1 MLGTSLIARFCAILV
16 KMGMPL
22 VYIYHLLVGSFFLN
36 VAAEDAT
43 GMEKVANVL
52 LLPCRY
58 LLEGKR
64 AILLDGM
71 YHFEREFTYDRHFYF
86 KTTCALALLPISL
99 PMGALI
105 KLGSYWFMET
115 KQRAKDLQEAWKVS
129 LPVRSL
135 EKYREMG
142 LEVCDWT
149 QGKWSPSPRY
159 KRRPEDAKALKR
171 DIEALRTIVEILK
184 EKQIPFWMDCGSCLG
199 AYRYGGVIPWDW
211 DIDIAVL
218 SIDFDHVRRA
228 LLALDPK
235 KYVVQDWSG
244 RDKPNTYLKVYVKK
258 SRSLI
263 DLYHF
268 GIDPEKQELFTV
280 LSNEWNIFLTRAWK
294 IRELRY
300 TIPMPFSRVFPLKRA
315 LFEGIEVPV
324 PNQIEEYLHAFY
336 GENLAPARIYNE
348 KTKQYEVDST
358 HPYWQL
364 PGVQS

>member
-1 MLGTSLIARFCAILV
+1 MLGTSLLARFGNLLV

-22 VYIYHLLVGSFFLN
+22 VYVYHLLVGSFFLN
-36 VAAEDAT
+36 IAAEDAK
-43 GMEKVANVL
+43 GLEKIANAVL
-52 LLPCRY
+52 IPCRY

-64 AILLDGM
+64 AILQEGV

-86 KTTCALALLPISL
+86 KTTCALTLLPISL
-99 PMGALI
+99 PLGCLI
-105 KLGSYWFMET
+105 KLGSYCFAET
-115 KQRAKDLQEAWKVS
+115 KQRAKNVKKTWEA
-129 LPVRSL
+129 PPTHRL
-135 EKYREMG
+135 EEYRQMG
-142 LEVCDWT
+142 LEVHDWI
-149 QGKWSPSPRY
+149 QGQWISPPHY
-159 KRRPEDAKALKR
+159 KRRPEDAETLR
-171 DIEALRTIVEILK
+171 DAIEALRAIASILK

-199 AYRYGGVIPWDW
+199 TYRYGGVIPWDW

-218 SIDFDHVRRA
+218 SMDFDSVRRA
-228 LLALDPK
+228 LLTLDPE
-235 KYVVQDWSG
+235 KYAIQDWSG

-258 SRSLI
+258 SRNLI

-268 GIDPEKQELFTV
+268 GIDSEKKELFTV
-280 LSNEWNIFLTRAWK
+280 LSNEWNIFLPHSWK
-294 IRELRY
+294 VRELRY
-300 TIPMPFSRVFPLKRA
+300 TVPMPFSRVFPLKRA
-315 LFEGIEVPV
+315 MFEGIEVPV